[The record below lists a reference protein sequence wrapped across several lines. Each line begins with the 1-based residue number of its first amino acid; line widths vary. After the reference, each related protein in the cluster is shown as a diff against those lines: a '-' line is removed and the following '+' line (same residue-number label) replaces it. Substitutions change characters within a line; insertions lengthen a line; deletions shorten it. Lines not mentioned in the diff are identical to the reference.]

1 MLKIST
7 PVTVDYRQNSDSLL
21 KRAVA
26 GETLDL
32 YRSLKL
38 RDYGIVFHRNVN
50 LQLDGI
56 TRFLL
61 EMTST

>member
-7 PVTVDYRQNSDSLL
+7 TVTVDYREHSDCIL
-21 KRAVA
+21 KIAVA
-26 GETLDL
+26 GEMLDL

-38 RDYGIVFHRNVN
+38 RDFRIVFHRNVN

-61 EMTST
+61 EITST